1 MYQVTGLVVA
11 VAVAADTV
19 AEFAADKIAVLG
31 FDAAAALFEFSATA
45 RDAADAGLFVAREY
59 LAQVVAA
66 SLSVKAVVR
75 VVAPAGGG
83 AVEFVAVVV
92 EFVAVAVVAAVVVVA
107 AAPAVVE
114 FVAAIVAVVPAGIVV
129 VVAAQVVIA
138 SDLDKNPPGGGY
150 ILIAPH

>member
-1 MYQVTGLVVA
+1 MYQVTGLVAA
-11 VAVAADTV
+11 VAAAADTV

-31 FDAAAALFEFSATA
+31 FDAAAAAAALFEFSATA
-45 RDAADAGLFVAREY
+45 RDAAGAGLFVAREY

-66 SLSVKAVVR
+66 SLSVKSVVR

-92 EFVAVAVVAAVVVVA
+92 EFVAVAAAAAAAVVAA
-107 AAPAVVE
+107 
-114 FVAAIVAVVPAGIVV
+114 AAIVAVVPAGIVV

-138 SDLDKNPPGGGY
+138 SDLDKKPPGGGY
-150 ILIAPH
+150 KLIAPH